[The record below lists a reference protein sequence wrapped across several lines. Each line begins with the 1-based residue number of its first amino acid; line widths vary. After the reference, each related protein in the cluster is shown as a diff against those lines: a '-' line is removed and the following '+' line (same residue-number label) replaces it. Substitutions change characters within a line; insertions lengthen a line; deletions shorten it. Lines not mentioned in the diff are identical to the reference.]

1 MMLVFLSKRTIISF
15 HSMIFAN
22 KKIILVFFI
31 ITCSSFAQDSLE
43 TQFNFA
49 KSLYDSENYFDAVTE
64 AKRLLFFDAEA
75 KYYFDA
81 NLLIGLSYK
90 AGAKLNEAIRYFT
103 LAEINSKND
112 DQFYQAKILSAR
124 TNILRRSNE
133 QAERILNS
141 LLANP
146 SYENNHK
153 EIKYWLGWNFMFA
166 DQWQKAYETF
176 SENNLDTAL
185 ANICQSVV
193 NDSYNENFAKYSS
206 YLIPGFGQFYTGEY
220 ISGLLSLGW
229 NVLFGYLTINSFI
242 EERVFDGIIIANFLW
257 LRFYSG
263 NTQNAEKFAK
273 EKNIKIINTA
283 LDQLQFNFKGIRP

>member
-1 MMLVFLSKRTIISF
+1 
-15 HSMIFAN
+15 MIFAN

-31 ITCSSFAQDSLE
+31 ITCSSFAQDSLQA
-43 TQFNFA
+43 QFNFA

-124 TNILRRSNE
+124 INILRRSNE

-166 DQWQKAYETF
+166 NQWQKAYKTF

-242 EERVFDGIIIANFLW
+242 EERVFDGIMIANFLW
-257 LRFYSG
+257 MRFYSG

-273 EKNIKIINTA
+273 EKNIGIINNA
-283 LDQLQFNFKGIRP
+283 LDRIQYDFKGKKP